1 MPALGQVGSEVAQL
15 QAANGSLMEQLAQL
29 TDRTKVLEE
38 RFREMGYTTKRIVQS
53 HIAGSYTVDPQA
65 ETMFGLQLGL
75 CVSTIDPLK
84 QNRVRYFHPAIHRPE
99 IPVKALP
106 FANPTST
113 GFPSFDDSGVCWV
126 PPAGT
131 AICLMY
137 QNGNRD
143 SAFYIGS
150 VWNRNRGKPPT
161 WAYPIQEYQEIWA
174 GTRGGYLIGKND
186 ETQVFPPWNTWNYNG
201 YDTDTIADFEQD
213 PEAKKRITYPHIY
226 GIKTPEK
233 AYIRWHDGDRKCNL
247 KWKHTEIM
255 SSRGN
260 FIIMK
265 DDHLHPC
272 GQWASPQCGCGGG
285 DASLCGTPSGGEV
298 KKQDSSCCDCG
309 DENCPGGPACKND
322 PAAGMRCANKYFKQ
336 KGECRPYKGAPT
348 PMNNKAWLPQS
359 GFHAQSISGHQ
370 LAMDDSVEK
379 PTGIPRHDLEFDF
392 GCTDRFLGK
401 MWLLSATGHSIVMN
415 DHENEG
421 GGQSCDP
428 TRSDRN
434 YIRLQSAAGNR
445 IELNDHTNPCTKIA
459 GEQRGI
465 QMNTTSRHLLYMI
478 DKDNEQAPPTRRN
491 GGVPINKAK
500 NAYCLLRSGYGL
512 HLYMND
518 YHSQETADKQFLQLL
533 APQISNDRGPHI
545 LHMQVRPSG
554 PGIILHRAGGIMWES
569 TYDHSIETVG
579 EGVKGRKSH
588 KIIDVTGLFI
598 TNVDDAYVNIARLHF
613 FKADEIIVLG
623 AGLDCPIPKNGNDAN
638 SIGQAVNDATN
649 GIVNA
654 VANGQRIP
662 IRDKCGPC
670 LAPLLCL
677 DPSRGV
683 IVFSDRVIA
692 STSPK
697 AACCPLQLFVG
708 SPSGRAC
715 PPAGKTCS
723 ETLDS

>member
-1 MPALGQVGSEVAQL
+1 MESKNLLGVIRDLEF
-15 QAANGSLMEQLAQL
+15 
-29 TDRTKVLEE
+29 RTKSIEA
-38 RFREMGYTTKRIVQS
+38 RFSEMGYTTRRIVQS
-53 HIAGSYTVDPQA
+53 SLDGSFTLDSQS
-65 ETMFGLQLGL
+65 ETMYGLQLGL

-84 QNRVRYFHPAIHRPE
+84 QNRVRYYHPAIHKPE

-131 AICLMY
+131 ALCLMY

-150 VWNRNRGKPPT
+150 VWNRDRGNPPT
-161 WAYPIQEYQEIWA
+161 WAYPIQEYQEVWA

-201 YDTDTIADFEQD
+201 YDVDTVKDFEQD
-213 PEAKKRITYPHIY
+213 TEAKKRITYPHIY

-272 GQWASPQCGCGGG
+272 GQWANPQCGGGGG
-285 DASLCGTPSGGEV
+285 DATMCNGQS
-298 KKQDSSCCDCG
+298 SSCCQCG
-309 DENCPGGPACKND
+309 DENCPGGPACGGD
-322 PAAGMRCANKYFKQ
+322 PAAGMKCANKYFKRQ
-336 KGECRPYKGAPT
+336 DECRPYKGTPT
-348 PMNNKAWLPQS
+348 PMNAKASLPQT
-359 GFHAQSISGHQ
+359 GIHMQSIAGHHM
-370 LAMDDSVEK
+370 AFDDSVEK
-379 PTGIPRHDLEFDF
+379 PTGVPKWDLAFDF
-392 GCTDRFLGK
+392 GCTNRFLGK
-401 MWLLSATGHSIVMN
+401 LYLMSATGHSIVMN
-415 DHENEG
+415 DNENEG
-421 GGQSCDP
+421 GGDP
-428 TRSDRN
+428 SRSEKN

-445 IELNDHTNPCTKIA
+445 IELNDHTNKNTQIA

-465 QMNTTSRHLLYMI
+465 QMNTTSRHMLYMI
-478 DKDNEQAPPTRRN
+478 DKDNEQAPPVRKN

-512 HLYMND
+512 HLYMSD
-518 YHSQETADKQFLQLL
+518 FHSQDTAQQQFLQLL
-533 APQISNDRGPHI
+533 APQLKNDRGPHI
-545 LHMQVRPSG
+545 LHMQVKPSG

-579 EGVKGRKSH
+579 EGVKGRRSH
-588 KIIDVTGLFI
+588 KIIDVTGMYI
-598 TNVDDAYVNIARLHF
+598 VNVDDSYVNTARLHF

-623 AGLDCPIPKNGNDAN
+623 AGLDCPLPRNSADAN
-638 SIGQAVNDATN
+638 NIGQSVNNATN

-654 VANGQRIP
+654 IAAGQRIP
-662 IRDKCGPC
+662 IRNSCGPC
-670 LAPLLCL
+670 LAPVLCL
-677 DPSRGV
+677 DPARGV
-683 IVFSDRVIA
+683 VVFSDRVIA
-692 STSPK
+692 STSSK

-708 SPSGRAC
+708 MPSGRTC
-715 PPAGKTCS
+715 PPASESSCS
-723 ETLDS
+723 

>member
-1 MPALGQVGSEVAQL
+1 
-15 QAANGSLMEQLAQL
+15 MESNNFLATIRDL
-29 TDRTKVLEE
+29 EFRTKAIEA
-38 RFREMGYTTKRIVQS
+38 RFSEMGYTTKRIVQTS
-53 HIAGSYTVDPQA
+53 LDGSYTLDSQS
-65 ETMFGLQLGL
+65 ETLYGLQLGL

-84 QNRVRYFHPAIHRPE
+84 QNRVRYYHPAIHKPE

-106 FANPTST
+106 FASPTSA
-113 GFPSFDDSGVCWV
+113 GFPSFDDSGLCWV

-131 AICLMY
+131 ALCLMY

-150 VWNRNRGKPPT
+150 VWNRDRGNPPT
-161 WAYPIQEYQEIWA
+161 WAYPIQEYQETWA
-174 GTRGGYLIGKND
+174 GTRGGYLIGNNN
-186 ETQVFPPWNTWNYNG
+186 ETQVFPPWNTWNYNSF
-201 YDTDTIADFEQD
+201 DTDTTTDFERD
-213 PEAKKRITYPHIY
+213 PEAKKRISYPHIY

-285 DASLCGTPSGGEV
+285 DATSCGA
-298 KKQDSSCCDCG
+298 QDGKSQSSSCCECG

-322 PAAGMRCANKYFKQ
+322 PAAGMRCANKHFKRQ
-336 KGECRPYKGAPT
+336 EECRPYKGSPT
-348 PMNNKAWLPQS
+348 PLNPKAWLPQT
-359 GFHAQSISGHQ
+359 GIHMQSIAGHHM
-370 LAMDDSVEK
+370 AFDDSVEK
-379 PTGIPRHDLEFDF
+379 PTGVPKWDLPFDF

-401 MWLLSATGHSIVMN
+401 MYLMSATGHAIIQN

-421 GGQSCDP
+421 GGQVCDP
-428 TRSDRN
+428 TRSEKN

-445 IELNDHTNPCTKIA
+445 IELNDHTNPCTQIA

-478 DKDNEQAPPTRRN
+478 DKDNEQAPPPRKN

-500 NAYCLLRSGYGL
+500 NAYCLLRSGYGI

-518 YHSQETADKQFLQLL
+518 FHSQETAQQQFLQLM
-533 APQISNDRGPHI
+533 APQIGNERGPHI
-545 LHMQVRPSG
+545 LHMQVRPNG
-554 PGIILHRAGGIMWES
+554 PGVILHRAGGIMWES

-579 EGVKGRKSH
+579 EGVKGRRSH
-588 KIIDVTGLFI
+588 KIIDVTGMFI
-598 TNVDDAYVNIARLHF
+598 VNVDDACVNVARLHF

-623 AGLDCPIPKNGNDAN
+623 AGMDSPIPKNATDAS
-638 SIGQAVNDATN
+638 SIGQSVTDTTN
-649 GIVNA
+649 AIVNA
-654 VANGQRIP
+654 AISGENVPVRS
-662 IRDKCGPC
+662 RCGPS
-670 LAPLLCL
+670 LAPILCL
-677 DPSRGV
+677 DPTRGV
-683 IVFSDRVIA
+683 VVFSDRVIA

-708 SPSGRAC
+708 TPSGRTC
-715 PPAGKTCS
+715 PAAGRTCS
-723 ETLDS
+723 ETSDS

>member
-1 MPALGQVGSEVAQL
+1 MPGLTYLNQQVKEVESSTLGITDEVRML
-15 QAANGSLMEQLAQL
+15 KDRINVMEQH
-29 TDRTKVLEE
+29 
-38 RFREMGYTTKRIVQS
+38 FHEMGYTSKQ
-53 HIAGSYTVDPQA
+53 IAKSAISGSYTLDAQA
-65 ETMFGLQLGL
+65 ETMYGLQLGL

-84 QNRVRYFHPAIHRPE
+84 QNRVRYYHPAIHRPQ

-106 FANPTST
+106 FAMPTSA

-131 AICLMY
+131 ALCLMY

-150 VWNRNRGKPPT
+150 IWNRNRGNPPS
-161 WAYPIQEYQEIWA
+161 WAYPLQEYQDIWA
-174 GTRGGYLIGKND
+174 GTRGGYLVGKND

-272 GQWASPQCGCGGG
+272 GQWANPQCGGDGG
-285 DASLCGTPSGGEV
+285 DASLCSTSDGD
-298 KKQDSSCCDCG
+298 QDSKQEFSCCECG

-322 PAAGMRCANKYFKQ
+322 PVSGKRCSNKYFKRED
-336 KGECRPYKGAPT
+336 ECRPYKGSPT
-348 PMNNKAWLPQS
+348 PMNPKAWLPQT
-359 GFHAQSISGHQ
+359 GIHMQSIGGHHM
-370 LAMDDSVEK
+370 AFDDSVEK
-379 PTGIPRHDLEFDF
+379 PTGIPKWDLPFDF

-401 MWLLSATGHSIVMN
+401 MYLMSATGHSIVMN

-421 GGQSCDP
+421 GGQTCEPS
-428 TRSDRN
+428 RSERN

-445 IELNDHTNPCTKIA
+445 IELNDHTNSCTQIA

-478 DKDNEQAPPTRRN
+478 DKDNEQASPTRKN
-491 GGVPINKAK
+491 GGVPVSKAK

-512 HLYMND
+512 HLYMSD
-518 YHSQETADKQFLQLL
+518 FHSQEVAQNQFLQLL
-533 APQISNDRGPHI
+533 APQIKNERGPHL
-545 LHMQVRPSG
+545 LHMQVKPTG
-554 PGIILHRAGGIMWES
+554 PGIILHRAGGVMWES
-569 TYDHSIETVG
+569 SYDHSIETVG
-579 EGVKGRKSH
+579 EGVKGRRSH
-588 KIIDVTGLFI
+588 KIIDVTGMYIL
-598 TNVDDAYVNIARLHF
+598 NVDDAYVNVSRLHF
-613 FKADEIIVLG
+613 FKAEEIIVLG
-623 AGLDCPIPKNGNDAN
+623 AGMDTPIPKNADDASN
-638 SIGQAVNDATN
+638 IGKSVNDITN

-654 VANGQRIP
+654 IAAGQRIP
-662 IRDKCGPC
+662 VREKCGPN
-670 LAPLLCL
+670 LAPILCL

-692 STSPK
+692 STSSK

-708 SPSGRAC
+708 SPSGRSC
-715 PPAGKTCS
+715 PPAGGSCS
-723 ETLDS
+723 ETLEQ